1 MATLETG
8 ERHQALLEELL
19 AEVSGYTTTVDRDL
33 VTRAFQYAEAAHDG
47 QQRQSGSDFIE
58 HPVGAARICAEL
70 RLDEQTIA
78 AALLHDV
85 VEDTETDIEDVRA
98 AFGDEVARLVEG
110 VTKLTRISFQSRE
123 QAVAENYR

>member
-8 ERHQALLEELL
+8 AGHQKLLDELL
-19 AEVSGYTTTVDRDL
+19 AEVAGYSSTVDRDL
-33 VTRAFQYAEAAHDG
+33 VTRAFRYAAAAHAG

-98 AFGDEVARLVEG
+98 EFGEEIAKLV
-110 VTKLTRISFQSRE
+110 
-123 QAVAENYR
+123 